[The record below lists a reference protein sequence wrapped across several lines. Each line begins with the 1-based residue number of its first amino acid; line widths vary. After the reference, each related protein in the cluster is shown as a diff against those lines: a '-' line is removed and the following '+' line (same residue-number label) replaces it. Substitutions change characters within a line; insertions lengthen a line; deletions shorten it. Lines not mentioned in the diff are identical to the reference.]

1 MAGIY
6 IHIPFCRQ
14 KCHYCNFYSVASEK
28 NKTSFLE
35 ALKKEIELQKHYLGN
50 EIIETIYFGGGTPS
64 ILTADEINHLF
75 QKIQTNFS
83 VSDNAEI
90 TFEANPDDL
99 TRSYLKALKKT
110 RVNRLSIGVQS
121 FFENDLKYLNRVHSA
136 NQAYNSVKNAQEAG
150 FQNMSIDLIYG
161 IPTLSE
167 TNWYKNLEVF
177 FKLNIPHLSAYAL
190 TVEPKTA
197 MEVLIRKQEIL
208 PVEEERILD
217 HFKILLEQMKQNG
230 YIHYEISNF
239 CKESFY
245 SLHNKNYWFR
255 KNYLGLGPSA
265 HSFNGD
271 LRQWNVSNIE
281 KYISLVI
288 SGSLPKEIEELSINQ
303 KYNEYI
309 LTSLRTIWGC
319 DGNYI
324 LKQFGVSHLGDFK
337 RDIEKYIID
346 NKVYVENH
354 QYYLTDSGKLFADGI
369 AADLFL

>member
-6 IHIPFCRQ
+6 FHIPFCRQ
-14 KCHYCNFYSVASEK
+14 KCHYCNFFSVASEK

-99 TRSYLKALKKT
+99 TRSYLNALKKT

-197 MEVLIRKQEIL
+197 MEVLIRKQKIK

-271 LRQWNVSNIE
+271 SRQWNVSNIE

-324 LKQFGVSHLGDFK
+324 LKQFGVSHLDDFK